1 MMHPSNAY
9 VATASQLNGYSGLES
24 SWGETET
31 YATYME
37 ARDTEGNLYRVYS
50 DGKISLIYSASGGT
64 TGQVWTA
71 GTMAYDAVLAALKAY
86 SDEQSISISIM
97 VGGGAVTT
105 GGGTT
110 EGTGGVVSWISGLFA
125 KSSTSEERAAAYQQL
140 EGAASQ
146 YGPGIISAVQ
156 TLLGNQGSSL
166 ASLQSQLARKQAKYA
181 TTTNATRKLQLKYEI
196 EALQSQIAQ
205 YEQAASGAQS
215 SLVTTTTTAASPIA
229 WWIPVSVLGG
239 IGLLVVIGVAASRR
253 R

>member
-1 MMHPSNAY
+1 
-9 VATASQLNGYSGLES
+9 
-24 SWGETET
+24 
-31 YATYME
+31 
-37 ARDTEGNLYRVYS
+37 
-50 DGKISLIYSASGGT
+50 
-64 TGQVWTA
+64 
-71 GTMAYDAVLAALKAY
+71 
-86 SDEQSISISIM
+86 
-97 VGGGAVTT
+97 
-105 GGGTT
+105 
-110 EGTGGVVSWISGLFA
+110 
-125 KSSTSEERAAAYQQL
+125 L

-253 R
+253 K